1 MKKAKFGLSLWTPFA
16 SHYGGG
22 SSSAISPLKIW
33 DLLPPYLRI
42 DTVRAKNRKLIILT
56 IFAWT
61 TPLIVEY
68 SNHKILPFLD
78 CNVTTNQDI
87 NLSSSIFRKK
97 KTFTG
102 PGTNYNSFINSSFIN
117 NSVTHLISLLT
128 MVTNNTFLKTLHK
141 FICIV
146 LISKIKPATGKKKLI
161 YLSLQIFQTP
171 KK

>member
-1 MKKAKFGLSLWTPFA
+1 MKINNKKAKFGLSLSLYPFA
-16 SHYGGG
+16 SHYGEG

-33 DLLPPYLRI
+33 DVLPHYLRMH
-42 DTVRAKNRKLIILT
+42 DTVRAKNRKLLILT

-97 KTFTG
+97 TFTG

-117 NSVTHLISLLT
+117 NSVSTLNF
-128 MVTNNTFLKTLHK
+128 VTNN
-141 FICIV
+141 
-146 LISKIKPATGKKKLI
+146 S
-161 YLSLQIFQTP
+161 Y
-171 KK
+171 

>member
-1 MKKAKFGLSLWTPFA
+1 MKINNKKSQIWTLSLWTPFA
-16 SHYGGG
+16 SHYGGE
-22 SSSAISPLKIW
+22 SSSAISLLKIW
-33 DLLPPYLRI
+33 DVLPHYLRI
-42 DTVRAKNRKLIILT
+42 DTVRAKNRKLIIWT

-87 NLSSSIFRKK
+87 NLSSSIFSKK

-117 NSVTHLISLLT
+117 NSVSTLNF
-128 MVTNNTFLKTLHK
+128 VTNN
-141 FICIV
+141 
-146 LISKIKPATGKKKLI
+146 S
-161 YLSLQIFQTP
+161 Y
-171 KK
+171 

>member
-1 MKKAKFGLSLWTPFA
+1 MKKSQIWTLSLWTPLPPIM
-16 SHYGGG
+16 GG

-33 DLLPPYLRI
+33 DVLPHYLRI

-78 CNVTTNQDI
+78 CNITTNQDI

-97 KTFTG
+97 K
-102 PGTNYNSFINSSFIN
+102 
-117 NSVTHLISLLT
+117 HSLALALT
-128 MVTNNTFLKTLHK
+128 TTA
-141 FICIV
+141 
-146 LISKIKPATGKKKLI
+146 S
-161 YLSLQIFQTP
+161 
-171 KK
+171 

>member
-1 MKKAKFGLSLWTPFA
+1 MKKAKFGLSLRTPFA

-22 SSSAISPLKIW
+22 GVLVPLAPLKIW
-33 DLLPPYLRI
+33 DVLPHYMRI
-42 DTVRAKNRKLIILT
+42 DTVRAKNRKFIILT

-97 KTFTG
+97 K
-102 PGTNYNSFINSSFIN
+102 
-117 NSVTHLISLLT
+117 HSLALALT
-128 MVTNNTFLKTLHK
+128 TTA
-141 FICIV
+141 
-146 LISKIKPATGKKKLI
+146 S
-161 YLSLQIFQTP
+161 
-171 KK
+171 

>member
-1 MKKAKFGLSLWTPFA
+1 MKKSQIWTLSLSGP
-16 SHYGGG
+16 SLPPIMGGGGG

-33 DLLPPYLRI
+33 DVLPHYLRI

-78 CNVTTNQDI
+78 CKVSTNQDI

-97 KTFTG
+97 KNIHW
-102 PGTNYNSFINSSFIN
+102 PW
-117 NSVTHLISLLT
+117 H
-128 MVTNNTFLKTLHK
+128 
-141 FICIV
+141 
-146 LISKIKPATGKKKLI
+146 
-161 YLSLQIFQTP
+161 
-171 KK
+171 

>member
-1 MKKAKFGLSLWTPFA
+1 MKINNEKSQIWTLSLSLDPLCLPLW
-16 SHYGGG
+16 GV

-33 DLLPPYLRI
+33 DVLPHYLRI
-42 DTVRAKNRKLIILT
+42 DTARAKNRKLIILT

-87 NLSSSIFRKK
+87 ILSSSIFRRK

-102 PGTNYNSFINSSFIN
+102 LGTNYNSFINSSFIN
-117 NSVTHLISLLT
+117 NSVSTLNF
-128 MVTNNTFLKTLHK
+128 VTNN
-141 FICIV
+141 
-146 LISKIKPATGKKKLI
+146 I
-161 YLSLQIFQTP
+161 Y
-171 KK
+171 

>member
-1 MKKAKFGLSLWTPFA
+1 MKKAKFGLSLSGP
-16 SHYGGG
+16 SLPPIKGGGG

-33 DLLPPYLRI
+33 DVLPHYMRI

-61 TPLIVEY
+61 TPLIIVEY

-97 KTFTG
+97 TFTG

-117 NSVTHLISLLT
+117 NSVSTLNF
-128 MVTNNTFLKTLHK
+128 VTNN
-141 FICIV
+141 
-146 LISKIKPATGKKKLI
+146 S
-161 YLSLQIFQTP
+161 Y
-171 KK
+171 

>member
-1 MKKAKFGLSLWTPFA
+1 MKKAKFGLSLSGPFLPPIMG
-16 SHYGGG
+16 GGG

-33 DLLPPYLRI
+33 DVLPHYLRI
-42 DTVRAKNRKLIILT
+42 DTVRAKNRKLIIWT

-97 KTFTG
+97 KK
-102 PGTNYNSFINSSFIN
+102 
-117 NSVTHLISLLT
+117 HSLALALT
-128 MVTNNTFLKTLHK
+128 TTAL
-141 FICIV
+141 
-146 LISKIKPATGKKKLI
+146 
-161 YLSLQIFQTP
+161 
-171 KK
+171 